1 MVTSHVV
8 HGKRYQPVKRRFSTI
23 WWIPR
28 KIYIE
33 LSSKRIFFH
42 FLQTSHFRF
51 KYFPF
56 FFWTNWRAIL
66 FVLFTSCYAAW
77 EIETRGFDW
86 SDALISGAGRGWGE
100 LGEKSDVKGTCEK
113 MTVKIS
119 RNWLAIKQ
127 GVIRVARVKIHRSIF
142 RPCRLHLANAIPRQS
157 DAYIVSFGKHC
168 CVEQHNDACSFA
180 SDVQI
185 LLSTARTFSTPQLL
199 AN

>member
-28 KIYIE
+28 KMYIE

-42 FLQTSHFRF
+42 FLQTSHSFQV
-51 KYFPF
+51 FPF
-56 FFWTNWRAIL
+56 L
-66 FVLFTSCYAAW
+66 FLNELEGYFIRFIHIVLCCMKN
-77 EIETRGFDW
+77 RGFDW
-86 SDALISGAGRGWGE
+86 SDALISGAGRGWGG

-142 RPCRLHLANAIPRQS
+142 RPCRLHLANAIPRRS